1 VTNRRQI
8 LQLVAGAAALAALPT
23 TSFAQAKE
31 FRIGWQKG
39 GILALA
45 KAGGSIE
52 KRLAERGVSVSWA
65 EFTSGPPLLE
75 ALGANALDFG
85 STGDVPPLFAQ
96 AAGGDLV
103 YVAASKGSKDGSAI
117 LVKADSPI
125 QSVADLKGKK
135 VGFKRGSSAHNFLI
149 KALRTADLSIK
160 DITELDLGPQDAAPA
175 FASNQLDAWV
185 IWDPYYAIAQQD
197 AATRVL
203 ITTDGVVDA
212 YGFYQANGGFAKAN
226 PDILAEVIDELIQ
239 IGVAAQS
246 DLEGTIKAIS
256 AITGVPEAIQRIVL
270 TRKDADLGRILPI
283 TDEVIAYQQ
292 GLADE
297 FFNLGIIPKKLT
309 IRDIVWVAP
318 EA

>member
-1 VTNRRQI
+1 MTNRRHV
-8 LQLVAGAAALAALPT
+8 LQLFAGAAALAALPT
-23 TSFAQAKE
+23 ASFAQSQQ

-39 GILALA
+39 GLLALA
-45 KAGGSIE
+45 KASGSIE
-52 KRLAERGVSVSWA
+52 KRLAARGVSVSWA

-125 QSVADLKGKK
+125 QSLADLKGKK
-135 VGFKRGSSAHNFLI
+135 VGFKRGSSAHNFVV
-149 KALRTADLSIK
+149 KALRTAGLSIK

-175 FASNQLDAWV
+175 FASGQLDAWA

-197 AATRVL
+197 PATRVL
-203 ITTDGVVDA
+203 VTTDGIVDS
-212 YGFYQANGGFAKAN
+212 YGFYQANGAFAKAN
-226 PDILAEVIDELIQ
+226 GDVLAEVIDELIQ
-239 IGVAAQS
+239 IGNSAQAN
-246 DLEGTIKAIS
+246 LEETIKAIS
-256 AITGVPEAIQRIVL
+256 QITGVPEPIQRIVL

-283 TDEVIAYQQ
+283 TDEVLAYQQ
-292 GLADE
+292 ALADE
-297 FFNLGIIPKKLT
+297 FFGLGIIPRQLT
-309 IRDIVWVAP
+309 IKDIVWTAP
-318 EA
+318 QA